1 MHRPGAAEKLRK
13 ATARNRPLGLAAG
26 RSRMTLASTFSGAM
40 GAKDLSKLQRGL
52 PWWFRQ

>member
-52 PWWFRQ
+52 PWWLRQ